1 MEEIVKTKEGA
12 GQIVEGHDTGIKEEN
27 APSSVEGRESAVNGV
42 KQKPIKKKSSLVGRV
57 LFRICFAIAVGF
69 AVYLFMELKD
79 GSEKESL
86 RPERGE
92 VHKVDANYEKFLD
105 RTEYK
110 WSVTEDFNAAMQLA
124 SAYPVGKSIKYRFEG
139 MLTIAKNIR
148 KFEMTI
154 SYDLALVDGV
164 GILTIVN
171 PKVDAFEI
179 EGENDSGKFRDVA
192 TSVSSLFLRDVKTH
206 PFKLFFTPTEIIGL
220 TRAKII
226 LK

>member
-1 MEEIVKTKEGA
+1 MK
-12 GQIVEGHDTGIKEEN
+12 DTEKNEEN
-27 APSSVEGRESAVNGV
+27 AASTIDGRESAVNGA
-42 KQKPIKKKSSLVGRV
+42 KQKPKRKKSSFFGRV
-57 LFRICFAIAVGF
+57 LRRISFAIVVGF

-79 GSEKESL
+79 GSKED
-86 RPERGE
+86 PMPPGTGE
-92 VHKVDANYEKFLD
+92 VHKIDANYEKFLD

-110 WSVTEDFNAAMQLA
+110 WSVTEDFNVAMQLA
-124 SAYPVGKSIKYRFEG
+124 SAYPVEKSIKYRFEG

-171 PKVDAFEI
+171 PKVDTFEI
-179 EGENDSGKFRDVA
+179 EGENDSGKFRDA
-192 TSVSSLFLRDVKTH
+192 ETSVSSLFLRDVKTH